1 MKTIQLYLLLGG
13 KQEIHQET
21 PQAMVSSILQL
32 KIHLFAKLNQ
42 SFMYAHVCVC
52 VCVCTHKGFSS
63 LIRNSLHVFLNS
75 VLITPTP
82 RNFKQLDKLPTYTL
96 RGALTVV
103 RFSPRASHPVGK
115 HDTHMHG

>member
-1 MKTIQLYLLLGG
+1 MKTIQLYLLLDG

-32 KIHLFAKLNQ
+32 KIHLCKVKSIIYLRAR
-42 SFMYAHVCVC
+42 VCVC
-52 VCVCTHKGFSS
+52 VCVCVHKGFSS
-63 LIRNSLHVFLNS
+63 LFLNSLHTFLNF

-82 RNFKQLDKLPTYTL
+82 RNFEQLDKLPTHTL

>member
-42 SFMYAHVCVC
+42 SFTYAHVCVC
-52 VCVCTHKGFSS
+52 VCVCVCTQRF
-63 LIRNSLHVFLNS
+63 F
-75 VLITPTP
+75 ITDS
-82 RNFKQLDKLPTYTL
+82 QLPTRVFKL
-96 RGALTVV
+96 CAN
-103 RFSPRASHPVGK
+103 HP
-115 HDTHMHG
+115 HPEEL